1 MNLHEISNETF
12 LYLITKI
19 NFTTLEEFSIIN
31 TSLMN
36 PDLLLVILD
45 LMALESKNLK
55 AFVVEDIH
63 QILTLKVKEK
73 LSQKMKNVLETAS
86 EGLRLLKLNKLNLET
101 K

>member
-1 MNLHEISNETF
+1 MFKTFDGKSFTVSDKCVSLINLYEISTETF

-19 NFTTLEEFSIIN
+19 NFATLEEFSIVN
-31 TSLMN
+31 TSFIN
-36 PDLLLVILD
+36 PDLLLLILD

-73 LSQKMKNVLETAS
+73 LSQKMKNVL
-86 EGLRLLKLNKLNLET
+86 
-101 K
+101 